1 MKLGKILFFL
11 LIAGM
16 FVGCVTNIAIKSNV
30 EGADVYIDGERVGST
45 PCVTKVSSYAWY
57 DPEVV
62 LKKEGYKDLVTRFN
76 LEPRMG
82 NLIAGVLLLNFLPI
96 SLPCLLTCHGP
107 ARDNYFKM
115 DEK

>member
-1 MKLGKILFFL
+1 MKLSKILFFL

-16 FVGCVTNIAIKSNV
+16 FVGCVTKVAIKSNV

-45 PCVTKVSSYAWY
+45 PCVTEVSSVAWY

-62 LKKEGYKDLVTRFN
+62 LKKAGYKDLVTRFN
-76 LEPRMG
+76 LEPRVG
-82 NLIAGVLLLNFLPI
+82 NIIGGALFIGFLPI
-96 SLPCLLTCHGP
+96 SLPCLLTCYGP
-107 ARDNYFKM
+107 AKNNYFKM